1 MTVNLFQFSVQ
12 LFLLVVFAGSVYGG
26 DFCMDHAP
34 SGAVDGCSVPLL
46 HFDYEAQFTP
56 SCNKHD
62 VCYDCV
68 RTLSQYFAKLIHI
81 RLKHCNAIVNC

>member
-1 MTVNLFQFSVQ
+1 MTVYLFQFSVY

-68 RTLSQYFAKLIHI
+68 RTLSKLIHL